1 MALAPSGK
9 CRPTLAGTQHVPGP
23 AGGGG
28 GGARSV
34 DTVCLKFGVI
44 PTDSPPLSPSPG
56 GPKLS
61 NCNILAHL
69 QAKEARVF
77 RVFTS
82 RFASSPLKATSSR
95 GAESAF
101 GPLPFGGAEGP

>member
-56 GPKLS
+56 GPS
-61 NCNILAHL
+61 STT
-69 QAKEARVF
+69 V
-77 RVFTS
+77 TS
-82 RFASSPLKATSSR
+82 RPTYKPRKPGYSHHNLRPHR
-95 GAESAF
+95 
-101 GPLPFGGAEGP
+101 